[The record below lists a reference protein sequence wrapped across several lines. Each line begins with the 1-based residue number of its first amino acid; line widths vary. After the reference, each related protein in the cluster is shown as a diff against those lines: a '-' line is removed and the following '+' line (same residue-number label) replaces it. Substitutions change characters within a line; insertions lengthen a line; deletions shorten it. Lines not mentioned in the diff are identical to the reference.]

1 MRNDHDELLR
11 LERICLEQAELCRDG
26 TSRAAYL
33 SMAEN
38 YRAAA
43 DCQTPSGT
51 APFASL
57 RTAPTLGFMMSV
69 EGWLRR

>member
-26 TSRAAYL
+26 RSRAAYL

-43 DCQTPSGT
+43 DSYPILLPNSETDG
-51 APFASL
+51 
-57 RTAPTLGFMMSV
+57 SV
-69 EGWLRR
+69 R